1 MDILHSLGYI
11 AGFCTTLAFLP
22 QVLRT
27 YKTRHARDISY
38 GMLLLL
44 TTGVSLW
51 FVYGLVIGEL
61 PITLAN
67 GITLV
72 LLLILTG
79 MKASFP

>member
-1 MDILHSLGYI
+1 MEILHYLGYI

-44 TTGVSLW
+44 STGVSLW

-67 GITLV
+67 GMTLV